1 MNCIQWAR
9 PVILALALAPL
20 GAMAQEA
27 EVDAIVDHFLGQ
39 LAKTQRFTRLRTL
52 SAEGAKIGSI
62 YGVVSPEV
70 TCLADLRKEAALGV
84 PIQVQYLDDMPS
96 AAFRGGTVSNWTSVN
111 IRKVLGA
118 NAEADIGAKLPDRR
132 AELKA
137 ALDFLKASQAQIIFG
152 VLERPSLPLRQAG
165 RSYLK
170 DQGLERASDAG
181 TEVTGILVPHA
192 QLLLQKFEFNR
203 ESLKSGE
210 AGVGVN
216 LLELIGLKIGAKAK
230 QVDALD
236 FKLPTNAVFAFRAEP
251 LLFAQDCAQ
260 PK

>member
-1 MNCIQWAR
+1 MQAHYCAQINEDG
-9 PVILALALAPL
+9 VVVALSQVHSP
-20 GAMAQEA
+20 
-27 EVDAIVDHFLGQ
+27 
-39 LAKTQRFTRLRTL
+39 
-52 SAEGAKIGSI
+52 IGSPNLI
-62 YGVVSPEV
+62 TAPDLDASLLGKVYNPVTGGFESPPPPPP
-70 TCLADLRKEAALGV
+70 APALRHLTKL
-84 PIQVQYLDDMPS
+84 
-96 AAFRGGTVSNWTSVN
+96 AFRNRFS
-111 IRKVLGA
+111 K
-118 NAEADIGAKLPDRR
+118 AEKAGI
-132 AELKA
+132 EFA
-137 ALDFLKASQAQIIFG
+137 ALDDPSAPMAQRQQAAA
-152 VLERPSLPLRQAG
+152 L

-260 PK
+260 SK